1 VSDIFPGDAIPDR
14 EPRSEK
20 GFIRMTLPKG
30 WNVAKKEELRRVCW
44 RLVMVVAA
52 LSALMVLTGCGSVA
66 DLQAPGVTLT
76 VDPVGQPK
84 AVSTGVQLLVLLT
97 VLSIAPSILVLAT
110 SFTRI
115 VIVLSMLR
123 TAIGT
128 PNSPPTQVLVGLSL
142 LLTFF
147 VMAPVFSQI
156 NTDALQPYINNQIDQ
171 STAFERAMDPIRNF
185 MFKQT
190 RDKDLELFL
199 TFNHQARPETMAD
212 IPTIVL
218 LPAFVISE
226 LRMAFLMGF
235 MIYVPF
241 LVIDL
246 VVSSVLLS
254 MGMMM
259 LPPSLVSLPFKLLLF
274 IMVDGWYLI
283 SRSLL
288 LSYS

>member
-1 VSDIFPGDAIPDR
+1 LKNDSLESMVLVSMNDR
-14 EPRSEK
+14 NQGS
-20 GFIRMTLPKG
+20 G
-30 WNVAKKEELRRVCW
+30 KKNEELRRHLF
-44 RLVMVVAA
+44 RLLLVGAFLASLLA
-52 LSALMVLTGCGSVA
+52 LAGCASVS
-66 DLQAPGVTLT
+66 DLQAPGVTFT
-76 VDPVGQPK
+76 VEPAGQPK

-97 VLSIAPSILVLAT
+97 VLSVAPSILILAT

-147 VMAPVFSQI
+147 VMAPVFNQI
-156 NTDALQPYINNQIDQ
+156 NTDAVQPYINNQIDQ
-171 STAFERAMDPIRNF
+171 PTAFERAMDPIRNF
-185 MFKQT
+185 MFKQA
-190 RDKDLELFL
+190 REKDLELFL
-199 TFNHQARPETMAD
+199 SFNHQARPQSLAD

-226 LRMAFLMGF
+226 LRMAFMMGF
-235 MIYVPF
+235 MLYVPF
-241 LVIDL
+241 LIIDL
-246 VVSSVLLS
+246 VIASVLLA

-283 SRSLL
+283 VRSLL